1 MIFEELKIKIMN
13 CFSRYIVILYFDEEL
28 NESIF
33 IPRKTNFFTFLW
45 KKWTLPE
52 WSLKSF
58 FKDGYYELDKAI
70 NKCQWLNKHYDV
82 IIPND
87 VISYLASTNELPNS
101 IYNIKHNIEHYKH
114 LMDEITKIPKDR
126 INK

>member
-1 MIFEELKIKIMN
+1 MN

-45 KKWTLPE
+45 NKWTLPE

-87 VISYLASTNELPNS
+87 FSHSVATDLLIEKIKS
-101 IYNIKHNIEHYKH
+101 ILRK
-114 LMDEITKIPKDR
+114 
-126 INK
+126 